1 MAQWVSRFW
10 FEESGQD
17 LVEYT
22 LIITIFALMTMA
34 LVGGATPSVNMIWT
48 TMHSHI
54 NEGSSVAAGS

>member
-1 MAQWVSRFW
+1 MAQWVSQFW
-10 FEESGQD
+10 IEESGQD

-22 LIITIFALMTMA
+22 LIITIFALMTLA
-34 LVGGATPSVNMIWT
+34 LVGGATPSINNIWT